1 MTDGSR
7 KSEESD
13 ARDERDENTS
23 EQGVNGATAVAD
35 RVKLTDLT
43 VVLDRS
49 GSMGRRREAAMA
61 SFNDFLEEHRTLP
74 DRARLTLTQFD
85 HRYEPVAVG
94 ARLKQ
99 VEPLTAATYQP
110 RGSTA
115 LLDAIGR
122 TIEDTEARLKKRVEK
137 RARKGKP
144 DEAVAVIITIITD
157 GMENASRHFTHKQVK
172 AMIESKEN
180 DENWTFIFMGTSW
193 ESVQQG
199 HRFGMKQEFMMDIGE
214 SPEAY
219 REAQA
224 MMSRKMMTVRE
235 RNASMRAA
243 AVKKMM
249 RFTEEERAQVRDKNK
264 DKNKNESS

>member
-13 ARDERDENTS
+13 ARDERDENTN
-23 EQGVNGATAVAD
+23 EQDVNGATAVAD

-49 GSMGRRREAAMA
+49 GSMGKRRDTAMA

-74 DRARLTLTQFD
+74 DRARLSLNQFD
-85 HRYEPVAVG
+85 HAFEQVAVG

-99 VEPLTAATYQP
+99 VEPLTWETYVP
-110 RGSTA
+110 RGTTA

-122 TIEDTEARLKKRVEK
+122 TIEETDARLKKRVEK

-144 DEAVAVIITIITD
+144 EEAVAVIITIITD
-157 GMENASRHFTHKQVK
+157 GLENASTRFSHEQVK
-172 AMIESKEN
+172 AMIEAKEN
-180 DENWTFIFMGTSW
+180 DEDWTFIFMGTSW
-193 ESVQQG
+193 ESVRQG
-199 HRFGMKQEFMMDIGE
+199 HRFGMKREFMMDIGE

-224 MMSRKMMTVRE
+224 MVSRKMMTVRE

-243 AVKKMM
+243 SVKRMM
-249 RFTEEERAQVRDKNK
+249 RFTEEERAQVK
-264 DKNKNESS
+264 DKNKGESS